1 MTEAAS
7 MEHVSAVADRP
18 YLKAFLLDEPTREAV
33 EKVSTE
39 LMIPHAAVRRGGIRE
54 AIAQLGESRSPRL
67 LVVDIS
73 DRDLPL
79 SDINELAEVCE
90 PGVRVIAVGNR
101 NDVGLFRDLMNSGVA
116 DYLVKPLTTQLLHR
130 SLLNAVEGAS
140 PARQT
145 SRLGRLVSIIG
156 SRGGVGT
163 TTIATSCGW
172 VIANRRHR
180 RAALVDLDLQFGT
193 AALSLDLESSTRPS
207 RGSRAVEQDRQ
218 SLPRALDGASQRFL
232 PPPRRRGEPRG
243 RARARPIRPR
253 GPDQRASRQVSLRP
267 HGRPPARRTPQRAA
281 LEQSSNVVLVTDLSV
296 AGMRDTLR
304 LIQLLSATNAGCG
317 VLIVVN
323 RLGEHK
329 DRMLRITDFEKGIG
343 RPVDVTI
350 PFQRRQL
357 AHAID
362 AGEPAASRCQA
373 RGARRGRDRDGALW
387 RACEAAAAP
396 AASLLVGSAA
406 RVRTQVDDRSGDR
419 AVGLPQARPRMPRR
433 RASLP
438 PLQSRGSHRRAGPL
452 ARSGAAPTQREPP
465 SPRFKRTCTSA
476 SSRPQPPSCRARSST
491 ARSSRS
497 SARSS
502 PSVGSP

>member
-7 MEHVSAVADRP
+7 MEHVSALADRP
-18 YLKAFLLDEPTREAV
+18 YLKAFLLDEPSREAV

-90 PGVRVIAVGNR
+90 PGVRVIAVGGR

-193 AALSLDLESSTRPS
+193 AALSLDLESSRGLREALEQSSRIDNLYIERSMVRHSESFHLLGGEESLEDGLEIDPS
-207 RGSRAVEQDRQ
+207 ALEVLTSELRGKYHFVLMDVPRHAG
-218 SLPRALDGASQRFL
+218 SLM
-232 PPPRRRGEPRG
+232 
-243 RARARPIRPR
+243 
-253 GPDQRASRQVSLRP
+253 
-267 HGRPPARRTPQRAA
+267 RAA
-281 LEQSSNVVLVTDLSV
+281 LAQSSNVVLVTDLSV

-329 DRMLRITDFEKGIG
+329 DRVLRLSDFEKGIG
-343 RPVDVTI
+343 RPVDVAI

-362 AGEPAASRCQA
+362 AGEPAAGRCRPVA
-373 RGARRGRDRDGALW
+373 
-387 RACEAAAAP
+387 
-396 AASLLVGSAA
+396 
-406 RVRTQVDDRSGDR
+406 R
-419 AVGLPQARPRMPRR
+419 AVDAIVTELCGGAARPRRLLPRLF
-433 RASLP
+433 S
-438 PLQSRGSHRRAGPL
+438 
-452 ARSGAAPTQREPP
+452 
-465 SPRFKRTCTSA
+465 
-476 SSRPQPPSCRARSST
+476 
-491 ARSSRS
+491 
-497 SARSS
+497 
-502 PSVGSP
+502 

>member
-193 AALSLDLESSTRPS
+193 AALSLDLESSRGLREALEQSSRIDNLYLERSMVRHSESFHLLGGEESLEDGLELDPS
-207 RGSRAVEQDRQ
+207 ALEVLTSELRGKYHFVLMDVPRHAG
-218 SLPRALDGASQRFL
+218 SL
-232 PPPRRRGEPRG
+232 
-243 RARARPIRPR
+243 
-253 GPDQRASRQVSLRP
+253 
-267 HGRPPARRTPQRAA
+267 TRAA

-362 AGEPAASRCQA
+362 AGEPAASRCRPVA
-373 RGARRGRDRDGALW
+373 
-387 RACEAAAAP
+387 
-396 AASLLVGSAA
+396 
-406 RVRTQVDDRSGDR
+406 R
-419 AVGLPQARPRMPRR
+419 AVDAIVTELCGGPARPRRLLPRLF
-433 RASLP
+433 S
-438 PLQSRGSHRRAGPL
+438 
-452 ARSGAAPTQREPP
+452 
-465 SPRFKRTCTSA
+465 
-476 SSRPQPPSCRARSST
+476 
-491 ARSSRS
+491 
-497 SARSS
+497 
-502 PSVGSP
+502 